1 MRRLM
6 SAWSFSVP
14 LCFGIAESMPRS
26 AFSFSAAFLA
36 VLNFSSAAKYCGVRF
51 AGMALSRAFQYT
63 GRAPSPQ
70 GDVVKVRSL
79 HRWDLSYRKA
89 AILQQELAPRIVV
102 RGGPGAPRLVAG
114 ADLSYD
120 ARTDRLFAAV
130 LLLDGKTLEVV
141 EEATAEGRCRF
152 PYIPGLLSFREAPL
166 LLRAFRKLRSPAPDL
181 VLIDGQGTAH
191 PRGFG
196 IACHVGLILER
207 PTVGCAKSLLVGTHA
222 EPGPSRGDHA
232 PLQYRGRRIGSAL

>member
-1 MRRLM
+1 M
-6 SAWSFSVP
+6 
-14 LCFGIAESMPRS
+14 
-26 AFSFSAAFLA
+26 
-36 VLNFSSAAKYCGVRF
+36 
-51 AGMALSRAFQYT
+51 
-63 GRAPSPQ
+63 
-70 GDVVKVRSL
+70 KVRSL

-232 PLQYRGRRIGSAL
+232 PLRHRGRMIGSALRTREAVRPVYVSPGHLVGHAAARRLVLACCKGYRLPEPTRLAHIRVGRLRRERAAAADETLSPPVP